1 MKKMS
6 RALLSGVLTVALL
19 LSLAACSNADNHS
32 STVSSESVSTAETS
46 SEASSTVSDASESK
60 PIGIITAMSNEL
72 AM

>member
-6 RALLSGVLTVALL
+6 RALLSAVLTVALL

-46 SEASSTVSDASESK
+46 PCTGRYRKIYGSRGYNGFD
-60 PIGIITAMSNEL
+60 
-72 AM
+72 